1 MRGFCNADASS
12 SSSSSS
18 LGLRNPRG
26 CVPLIIYHPTGAF
39 TSLSSPR
46 SNFFSLFRPLSR
58 FPIVYE
64 IGKKG
69 KTPTKETMGSASF
82 PGILLANAVSAE
94 RKATRPKFKI
104 ATTSTTST
112 TTTTEEN
119 QRNENEDAEVRLMIN
134 ASIREMMQQAFAYE
148 PRIGCF
154 STLLLDRFRLEIN

>member
-1 MRGFCNADASS
+1 
-12 SSSSSS
+12 
-18 LGLRNPRG
+18 
-26 CVPLIIYHPTGAF
+26 
-39 TSLSSPR
+39 
-46 SNFFSLFRPLSR
+46 
-58 FPIVYE
+58 
-64 IGKKG
+64 
-69 KTPTKETMGSASF
+69 MGSASF

-134 ASIREMMQQAFAYE
+134 ASIREMMQQAYE

>member
-1 MRGFCNADASS
+1 MRTFDYLPSNRCLHESLESS
-12 SSSSSS
+12 FQ
-18 LGLRNPRG
+18 L
-26 CVPLIIYHPTGAF
+26 
-39 TSLSSPR
+39 
-46 SNFFSLFRPLSR
+46 FSLFRPLSR